1 MFDRWRSR
9 RRRERIDPFGVGQPW
24 RRFVQGALQ
33 AQARYRQAV
42 GGVAPGPLRERLDD
56 IGRRIEQATE
66 ECWRMARRGDAL
78 ADAAAV
84 VDEGDAKV
92 RLETMVTDAKEQ
104 LARLEAGLAQAVHS
118 AVELSARSAQ
128 VPGTTGPGD
137 DIRRLEDEIAALR
150 SAMEEL
156 SGPEA

>member
-1 MFDRWRSR
+1 MFDRWRR
-9 RRRERIDPFGVGQPW
+9 RRGRERIDPFGVGEPW
-24 RRFVQGALQ
+24 RRFVRGALQ
-33 AQARYRQAV
+33 AQTRYRQAV
-42 GGVAPGPLRERLDD
+42 SGVAPGPLRERLDD

-84 VDEGDAKV
+84 VDEGDAKG
-92 RLETMVTDAKEQ
+92 RLETMVTDAWEQ
-104 LARLEAGLAQAVHS
+104 LARFEAGLVQAVHR
-118 AVELSARSAQ
+118 AVELSARSAH
-128 VPGTTGPGD
+128 VPGSTGPGGG
-137 DIRRLEDEIAALR
+137 IRPLEDEIAALR